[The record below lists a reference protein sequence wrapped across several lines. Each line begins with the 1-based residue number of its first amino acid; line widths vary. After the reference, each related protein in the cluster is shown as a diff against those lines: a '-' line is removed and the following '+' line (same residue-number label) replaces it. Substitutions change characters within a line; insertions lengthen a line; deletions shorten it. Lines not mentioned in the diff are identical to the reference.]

1 MSDGIHL
8 QANFKRTRSY
18 PIPGGA
24 EIVTDRRGQRFAKWT
39 DRKTVRTRKAPVVAT
54 PDGDRVAVESG
65 NHLIAYFDAENDLEE
80 QARRERSEFLQY
92 ENAAGEV
99 ADFHGA
105 TRHGYISA
113 TVAGV
118 ASVKTVQ
125 EPARHSTP
133 VLTIGRYSH
142 ARLHGLTEA
151 LEALARLDAQNNRHG
166 APGDGGDR

>member
-1 MSDGIHL
+1 MFF
-8 QANFKRTRSY
+8 NR
-18 PIPGGA
+18 PGGMA
-24 EIVTDRRGQRFAKWT
+24 QTLRSDLAAARNQW
-39 DRKTVRTRKAPVVAT
+39 
-54 PDGDRVAVESG
+54 
-65 NHLIAYFDAENDLEE
+65 IADAENDLEE

-113 TVAGV
+113 TGAGG
-118 ASVKTVQ
+118 ASVKTAQ
-125 EPARHSTP
+125 KLARHSTP

-142 ARLHGLTEA
+142 ARLYDLTGA